1 MKGLII
7 LFAAAAISS
16 CAAKQ
21 EGCTTTVAPIAADST
36 QSFATGLLRTV
47 YAASGQENVC
57 VSPAS
62 AKWAMAMT
70 VNGASGTTATEIFG
84 TLGYPIDEELLAGFN
99 SRQLVDM
106 NELEGAQHAQVNI
119 ANSIWVKEGIEI
131 KPTFA
136 CNGEKFYNAAIKN
149 NSFDAK
155 GIKEINDWCSE
166 KTNGKINSILSKPAP
181 GTQALLVN
189 TLHFKARWAKP
200 FNKAATEEQPFTKAD
215 GTKAGVPM
223 MYSSPNSP
231 YYEDSIMQATAKP
244 FEGGEYSMLLIL
256 PTKGTSTAQ
265 CAEHFA
271 QIYGKEFLKGKW
283 CNVVLKMPRF
293 ECSFSTSLKEPL
305 KEMGIK
311 EAFTAKAQFGKMS
324 QTPLMIDDVIQK
336 TYIAVDEEGAEAAAA
351 TAVQMALT
359 GLRPQEKK
367 YITLDR
373 PFIYAIKHN
382 RSGEILFTGILNDPK
397 EK

>member
-21 EGCTTTVAPIAADST
+21 ECSATAAPIAADST

-47 YAASGQENVC
+47 YAASGQENIC

-99 SRQLVDM
+99 SRQQIDM
-106 NELEGAQHAQVNI
+106 KELEAAQHAQVNI
-119 ANSIWVKEGIEI
+119 ANSIWVKDGIKIE
-131 KPTFA
+131 PAFA
-136 CNGEKFYNAAIKN
+136 CNGERFYNAAIRN
-149 NSFDAK
+149 NRFDAE

-166 KTNGKINSILSKPAP
+166 KTNGKIDGILSEPAP
-181 GTQALLVN
+181 DTQALLVN

-200 FNKAATEEQPFTKAD
+200 FNKAATKEQPFTKTD
-215 GTKAGVPM
+215 GTQVSVPM
-223 MYSSPNSP
+223 MQSSAHSP
-231 YYEDSIMQATAKP
+231 YYKDSIMQATAKP

-256 PTKGTSTAQ
+256 PTRGTSTAQ

-271 QIYGKEFLKGKW
+271 QIYGEEFLKGKG
-283 CNVVLKMPRF
+283 CEVVLKMPRF
-293 ECSFSTSLKEPL
+293 EYTFSMSLKEPL
-305 KEMGIK
+305 KQMGIK
-311 EAFTAKAQFGKMS
+311 EAFTTKAQFGKMS

-382 RSGEILFTGILNDPK
+382 GSGEILFTGILSDPQ